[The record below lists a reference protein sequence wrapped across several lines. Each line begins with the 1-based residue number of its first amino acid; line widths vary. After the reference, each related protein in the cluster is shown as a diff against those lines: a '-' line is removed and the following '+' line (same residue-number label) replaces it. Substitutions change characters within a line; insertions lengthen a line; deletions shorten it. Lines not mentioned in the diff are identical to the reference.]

1 MTIKLSEW
9 ISLPLAESFYD
20 VKYWNVNY
28 QVWCFHISKIISQ
41 KNHFGILIYF
51 WSWKFLFEIHFR
63 LLRRNN
69 ELETKNFLKNIW
81 HDNWRFSI
89 WHRKRTSLFCQ
100 HLQKINVHMKSWQC
114 HIDSNKWMTCT
125 IIRVCWLVFT
135 IADGFKH
142 QLFVDKWMNTWGGGG
157 GQG

>member
-1 MTIKLSEW
+1 MFPDFKNSFPKKTFWHFNLHFVLKIFISDTFQITEKEEW
-9 ISLPLAESFYD
+9 
-20 VKYWNVNY
+20 
-28 QVWCFHISKIISQ
+28 
-41 KNHFGILIYF
+41 
-51 WSWKFLFEIHFR
+51 
-63 LLRRNN
+63 
-69 ELETKNFLKNIW
+69 TKNQEFSKKNIW

-142 QLFVDKWMNTWGGGG
+142 QLFVDKWMNTWGGG
-157 GQG
+157 QG